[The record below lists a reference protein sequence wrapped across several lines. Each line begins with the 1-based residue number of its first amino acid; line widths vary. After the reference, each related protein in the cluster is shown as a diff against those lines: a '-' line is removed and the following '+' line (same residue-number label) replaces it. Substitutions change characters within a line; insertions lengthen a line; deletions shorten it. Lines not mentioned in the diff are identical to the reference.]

1 MIEITPQRS
10 SRSIGAK
17 KPSFSAILVLVVM
30 LFKVMVPIVSAKSTL
45 ISGEKLKNGG
55 YLESPDGT
63 KRFVVKDG
71 KAIIQQKGIR
81 DLQTW
86 LLTPDNYKGS
96 DRKQF
101 YFGVS
106 KRGMVNGFDPHGRVT
121 RSIRRA
127 LEARTE
133 GEWQLS
139 LWNNGLLYL
148 VNPAGDIAWNN
159 ICDSFQTYLE
169 SSIMFRGPC
178 LVSPDY
184 GSFLYMKYN
193 GNLVLYNGYT
203 PVYSWSKLYHTEAQQ
218 PVMIYLYLTTTGSLK
233 VRKHNANDEFFVF
246 KNDNSGVK
254 EDKYR
259 LTVTYGA
266 RLRIADS
273 SDNEVALIA

>member
-10 SRSIGAK
+10 SGSIGAK
-17 KPSFSAILVLVVM
+17 KPSFSVMLVLAAM
-30 LFKVMVPIVSAKSTL
+30 LFNVMVPVVSAKSKL
-45 ISGEKLKNGG
+45 MSGETLKNGE
-55 YLESPDGT
+55 YLKSPDGT
-63 KRFVVKDG
+63 KRFLIQDG
-71 KAIIQQKGIR
+71 KAVIKHIGIR

-86 LLTPDNYKGS
+86 LLTPDNYRGS
-96 DRKQF
+96 DRKRF

-106 KRGMVNGFDPHGRVT
+106 KRGMINGFDAHGLVT

-127 LEARTE
+127 LEARTD
-133 GEWQLS
+133 GKWQLS

-148 VNPAGDIAWNN
+148 TDPAGNIAWNN
-159 ICDSFQTYLE
+159 ICDSFQAYLE

-203 PVYSWSKLYHTEAQQ
+203 PVYSWSKLYHTDAQQ

-246 KNDNSGVK
+246 KNDNPGVK
-254 EDKYR
+254 EGKYR

-266 RLRIADS
+266 KMRIADS